1 MSSTNMDSLKKEPKI
16 HKLLIEELNPKDD
29 DVVIIASSDEDGRI
43 AELSAKS
50 AALSTVMSH
59 NRHK

>member
-1 MSSTNMDSLKKEPKI
+1 
-16 HKLLIEELNPKDD
+16 LIEELNPKDD

-50 AALSTVMSH
+50 SALSTVMNH
-59 NRHK
+59 NRHN